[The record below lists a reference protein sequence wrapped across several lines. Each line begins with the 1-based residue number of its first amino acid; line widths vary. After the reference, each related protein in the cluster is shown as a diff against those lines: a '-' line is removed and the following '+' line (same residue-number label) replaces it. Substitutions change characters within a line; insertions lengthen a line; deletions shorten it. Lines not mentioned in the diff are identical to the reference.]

1 MSNPVMN
8 ALKAESGK
16 HIETHWRQMTKAM
29 FEATKAASFEGQ
41 ENCDRRGRPGKTKF
55 DPAHR
60 PKKLILS
67 NSGPKK

>member
-1 MSNPVMN
+1 
-8 ALKAESGK
+8 
-16 HIETHWRQMTKAM
+16 MTKAM

-60 PKKLILS
+60 PKKLI
-67 NSGPKK
+67 